1 MSAEKPYRLPT
12 NVTPERYELK
22 LTPDL
27 TTWTFTGDERISI
40 HVHEPVREIILN
52 AAELELH
59 AVSLQTADGKVREGR
74 VNLDAENER
83 ATLSFAARCCRRLI
97 SRDS

>member
-40 HVHEPVREIILN
+40 HVHKPVREIILN
-52 AAELELH
+52 AAEMELH
-59 AVSLQTADGKVREGR
+59 AVSRPPTARYGK
-74 VNLDAENER
+74 
-83 ATLSFAARCCRRLI
+83 AA
-97 SRDS
+97 